1 MIKKMEKNFIRVRS
15 IKDITISSSLL
26 LIGIILS
33 IVFDSNGAVYGG
45 IALIILG
52 LILLFVLKT
61 GYKDTESGE
70 FYKKRDFS
78 FSKKM
83 KSSLLSALASSP
95 ENINPS
101 EEGEG
106 IRLEIFYSKA
116 SGKAFLQLFE
126 YVPFQYHPCSE
137 VHEYEIDRIK
147 NLV

>member
-1 MIKKMEKNFIRVRS
+1 MEKNFIRVRS

-45 IALIILG
+45 VALIILS
-52 LILLFVLKT
+52 LILLFVLKS

-78 FSKKM
+78 FNKKM
-83 KSSLLSALASSP
+83 KASLLSALASSP
-95 ENINPS
+95 ENINPTD
-101 EEGEG
+101 EGEG
-106 IRLEIFYSKA
+106 IRLEIFYSKT

-137 VHEYEIDRIK
+137 VYEYEIDRIK
-147 NLV
+147 NFVK

>member
-1 MIKKMEKNFIRVRS
+1 MEKNFIRVRS

-33 IVFDSNGAVYGG
+33 IVFDSNGAIYGG
-45 IALIILG
+45 ISLIILG
-52 LILLFVLKT
+52 LILLFVLKS

-70 FYKKRDFS
+70 FYKKIDLS
-78 FSKKM
+78 FNKKM
-83 KSSLLSALASSP
+83 KSSLLNALASSP
-95 ENINPS
+95 ENINLS
-101 EEGEG
+101 DEGEG

-126 YVPFQYHPCSE
+126 YVPFQYYPCSE